1 MSIQKLY
8 YKELTDNKVL
18 MNVFD
23 ADNFLDHV
31 GLTSLLSNTQTSKQG
46 IDYPKVFQIMIE
58 LDRFY
63 NQNSN
68 QSITSFVENFGTV
81 LFNICYETLLKSAL
95 SMQFRNFNSNDPGQN
110 SYMSSNINTL
120 LFKSA
125 LDMSDFEQIQN
136 QILRLPDNYFAFT
149 KSLVNF
155 GAETDPAAIRNQVVE
170 LIVSRMYPALYF
182 SHIQYQGRSCSDFKC
197 KRVFK
202 LATIVFVYYT
212 LSSLFMLVFAS
223 QTSFEKFKVA
233 NRQNNDQMTQWKY
246 KLVSM
251 MDGALSLL
259 ENENILDVPLQN
271 GQSKMA
277 DYYNELKG
285 LSQDNVEV
293 STILNQK
300 KKVAKIMQNNLNN
313 YNTYQ
318 ALSHATLEGRKKE
331 FTAAAVIVGVI
342 ILAVISLLLVPL
354 ALLPSKFLIVNIV
367 SGVAMLAIAIYALVG
382 ASRVSV

>member
-68 QSITSFVENFGTV
+68 QSITSFVDNFGTV

-271 GQSKMA
+271 GKSKMA

-318 ALSHATLEGRKKE
+318 ALSHATLESRKKE